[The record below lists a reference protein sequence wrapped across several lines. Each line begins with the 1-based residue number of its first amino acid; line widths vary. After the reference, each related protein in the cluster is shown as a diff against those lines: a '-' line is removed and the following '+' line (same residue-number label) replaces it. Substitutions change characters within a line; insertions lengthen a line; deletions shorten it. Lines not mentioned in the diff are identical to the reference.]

1 MPTNR
6 RIFSQDAAVSAGDAD
21 AAQGL
26 VLHLDA
32 NDEDSIESGG
42 ANQGNG
48 SGTWFDIANHD
59 LVTPLAD
66 KSSNLILNL
75 DGGIYT
81 SGAWQD
87 QTTNDNDAALNG
99 DAAYNSDV
107 RGYFTLDGT
116 GDYLQISDNSSLN
129 LAGGGS
135 TYEMWFRQH
144 TLAAS
149 EHLFG
154 RFEGE
159 GARDFFVSTGSS
171 GAISLHFYDG
181 TSSVGNIDSAGSLYT
196 ANTWHHVAV
205 TLSSGTSGG
214 AVILYIDGTAVGSTT
229 LSGNRITDAAADL
242 FLGRLGSG
250 NAFELDGDI
259 GTTRIYNVA
268 LTPSEVAQNFRA
280 GNFLSYSSI
289 YSTNLQA
296 NLDAGDTTTLTA
308 STWSDKANSNNGTFN
323 NFSSTLSDFY
333 DKELGNWIDFDG
345 SNDYLQIPAS
355 TNLDIGSGG
364 FTYETWLLNEKS
376 SGTSSVIS
384 NTFNVSGY
392 TGYTLRIN
400 NGTDVQ
406 IFIYNNE
413 AIIFDQ
419 TASSSVT
426 TNTWTHLAFTVAS
439 ASSGA
444 AVKLYING
452 ILSSVSGTLSGAYGG
467 SGQNI
472 QAGQYPFAP
481 SGRYFN
487 GKMGVLKF
495 HSEELTSA
503 EIAQNYLATKNDYPN
518 GFNGTISG
526 ADFDTNSSSPN
537 ENYFDFSG
545 ATSDLITIPD
555 NDLFDMQ
562 ANSSMEIWLTKSSGT
577 AHIINKKGGGTESWS
592 LWTNG
597 TLIYFYAYNSAGSGA
612 TTALQTSSTLN
623 ATWNHIIVTVDD
635 ALDYEIYLNG
645 SSEATDTSLSNRLIN
660 SDTVKIGSYSG
671 GNAYAGKVAMLK
683 FHAKELSSSEVTANY
698 NATKATF
705 GL

>member
-242 FLGRLGSG
+242 FLGIR
-250 NAFELDGDI
+250 
-259 GTTRIYNVA
+259 R
-268 LTPSEVAQNFRA
+268 
-280 GNFLSYSSI
+280 
-289 YSTNLQA
+289 
-296 NLDAGDTTTLTA
+296 
-308 STWSDKANSNNGTFN
+308 
-323 NFSSTLSDFY
+323 
-333 DKELGNWIDFDG
+333 
-345 SNDYLQIPAS
+345 
-355 TNLDIGSGG
+355 
-364 FTYETWLLNEKS
+364 
-376 SGTSSVIS
+376 
-384 NTFNVSGY
+384 
-392 TGYTLRIN
+392 
-400 NGTDVQ
+400 
-406 IFIYNNE
+406 
-413 AIIFDQ
+413 
-419 TASSSVT
+419 
-426 TNTWTHLAFTVAS
+426 
-439 ASSGA
+439 
-444 AVKLYING
+444 
-452 ILSSVSGTLSGAYGG
+452 
-467 SGQNI
+467 
-472 QAGQYPFAP
+472 
-481 SGRYFN
+481 
-487 GKMGVLKF
+487 KM
-495 HSEELTSA
+495 
-503 EIAQNYLATKNDYPN
+503 
-518 GFNGTISG
+518 
-526 ADFDTNSSSPN
+526 
-537 ENYFDFSG
+537 
-545 ATSDLITIPD
+545 
-555 NDLFDMQ
+555 
-562 ANSSMEIWLTKSSGT
+562 
-577 AHIINKKGGGTESWS
+577 
-592 LWTNG
+592 
-597 TLIYFYAYNSAGSGA
+597 
-612 TTALQTSSTLN
+612 
-623 ATWNHIIVTVDD
+623 
-635 ALDYEIYLNG
+635 
-645 SSEATDTSLSNRLIN
+645 
-660 SDTVKIGSYSG
+660 
-671 GNAYAGKVAMLK
+671 
-683 FHAKELSSSEVTANY
+683 
-698 NATKATF
+698 
-705 GL
+705 